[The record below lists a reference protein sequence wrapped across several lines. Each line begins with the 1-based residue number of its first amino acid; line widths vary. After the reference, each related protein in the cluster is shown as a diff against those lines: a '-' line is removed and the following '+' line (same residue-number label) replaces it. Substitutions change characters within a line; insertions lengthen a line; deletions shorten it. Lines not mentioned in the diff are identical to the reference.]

1 MIAAKSIKIM
11 KSRREFLRA
20 IGAGAAALVAGPLRA
35 AGAKGAARKPNFVF
49 FLIDDLGW
57 SDVGCYGNKFN
68 ETPNI
73 DGLAGGGMRF
83 TDAYAACP
91 VCSPTRASIV
101 SGQYP
106 ARVGIID
113 FIPGHW
119 RPYEKLTVPI
129 NRHQRLPLETVTL
142 AESLKGAGYTCG
154 AFGKWHLGG
163 RGHLPDA
170 QGFDEMMVAGGGGHF
185 GTRTTPDMKLTKDDY
200 LAEAITAR
208 SVKFIEDNKARSTSS
223 GQDRPFFLY
232 VMHYAVHIPLQ
243 ARRKLIAKYEK
254 KAKPPTGVNNP
265 TYAAMIEHVDDS
277 VGAVLD
283 KLDELKI
290 ADNTVVVFFSDN
302 GGLRRHFRKI
312 GPIVTT
318 NAPLR
323 DEKGTLYEGGIREPL
338 IVRWPGRVKPGSV
351 CGEVVTSVDFYP
363 TFLEIAG
370 ARSPGGGALDGESIA
385 PVLLGGGKLK
395 RDAVYWHYPVYH
407 HSTPAG
413 AIRQGRWKL
422 IEFFDTGPGRLELYN
437 LKDDIGEGDN
447 LAAKMPDKAGE
458 LQRKLSQWRK
468 SVNARLPKKNPNYD
482 PGKADQWGRHP
493 GASRPRGKKTR

>member
-1 MIAAKSIKIM
+1 MESRRQFLKSIGM
-11 KSRREFLRA
+11 
-20 IGAGAAALVAGPLRA
+20 GAAALAAGPLRET
-35 AGAKGAARKPNFVF
+35 GAKTLAKGGARKPSFVF

-57 SDVGCYGNKFN
+57 SDIGCYGNKFN

-73 DGLAGGGMRF
+73 DRLAAQGMRF

-119 RPYEKLTVPI
+119 RPFEKLTVPI
-129 NRHQRLPLETVTL
+129 NRQQYLPLESVTL
-142 AESLKGAGYTCG
+142 AETLKEAGYTCG

-163 RGHLPDA
+163 RGRLPDA
-170 QGFDEMMVAGGGGHF
+170 QGFDTMVVAGGGRHF
-185 GTRTTPDMKLTKDDY
+185 GNSTTPNIHLTKDDY
-200 LAEAITAR
+200 LAEAITAQG
-208 SVKFIEDNKARSTSS
+208 VKFIEANK
-223 GQDRPFFLY
+223 DRPFFLY

-243 ARRKLIAKYEK
+243 ARKKLINKYEK
-254 KAKPPTGVNNP
+254 KPKPQTGVNNP
-265 TYAAMIEHVDDS
+265 TYAAMVEHVDDS
-277 VGAVLD
+277 VGGILD
-283 KLDELKI
+283 KLDELKL

-302 GGLRRHFRKI
+302 GGLRQHFKKI
-312 GPIVTT
+312 GPVVTT

-323 DEKGTLYEGGIREPL
+323 DEKGTLYEGGVREPL
-338 IVRWPGRVKPGSV
+338 IVRRPGKVKAGSV

-363 TFLEIAG
+363 TFLDIAG
-370 ARSPGGGALDGESIA
+370 VKRPADHVLDGESIA
-385 PVLLGGGKLK
+385 PLLARSGKLA

-413 AIRQGRWKL
+413 AIRQGQWKL
-422 IEFFDTGPGRLELYN
+422 IEFFDTGPSRFELYN
-437 LKDDIGEGDN
+437 LKDDIGESND
-447 LAAKMPDKAGE
+447 LAARMPGKVKE
-458 LQRKLSQWRK
+458 LQQKLSEWRK

-482 PGKADQWGRHP
+482 PAKAARWGRHP
-493 GASRPRGKKTR
+493 GSYRPGKKKPAK

>member
-1 MIAAKSIKIM
+1 MQ
-11 KSRREFLRA
+11 SRRQFLKA
-20 IGAGAAALVAGPLRA
+20 IGAGAFSLAIGS
-35 AGAKGAARKPNFVF
+35 GAKAKASIRKPNFVF

-57 SDVGCYGNKFN
+57 SDVGCYGNRFN

-73 DGLAGGGMRF
+73 DRLAAQGMRF

-129 NRHQRLPLETVTL
+129 NRTQHLPLKSVTL
-142 AESLKGAGYTCG
+142 AESLKGAGYVCG

-163 RGHLPDA
+163 KGRLPDS
-170 QGFDEMMVAGGGGHF
+170 QGFAEMMVAGGGRHF
-185 GTRTTPDMKLTKDDY
+185 GNRTTPNMKLTKDDY

-208 SVKFIEDNKARSTSS
+208 SVKFIEDNK
-223 GQDRPFFLY
+223 DRPFFLY

-254 KAKPPTGVNNP
+254 KARPPAGVNNP
-265 TYAAMIEHVDDS
+265 IYAAMVEHVDHS
-277 VGAVLD
+277 VGGVLA
-283 KLDELKI
+283 KLDELKL

-302 GGLRRHFRKI
+302 GGLRQHYRKI
-312 GPIVTT
+312 GPVVTT

-338 IVRWPGRVKPGSV
+338 IVRWPGKVKPGSV
-351 CGEVVTSVDFYP
+351 CGQVVTSVDFYP
-363 TFLEIAG
+363 TFLDIAR
-370 ARSPGGGALDGESIA
+370 ADRPGDHILDGESLT
-385 PVLLGGGKLK
+385 PLLADGGKLK

-413 AIRQGRWKL
+413 AVRQGPWKL
-422 IEFFDTGPGRLELYN
+422 IEFFDVGPSRFELYN
-437 LKDDIGEGDN
+437 LKDDIGESNDLWSKMPEKVKELKRK
-447 LAAKMPDKAGE
+447 LAA
-458 LQRKLSQWRK
+458 WRK
-468 SVNARLPKKNPNYD
+468 SVNARLPRANPRYD
-482 PGKADQWGRHP
+482 PEKAGRWGRHP
-493 GASRPRGKKTR
+493 WSSSRRRK

>member
-1 MIAAKSIKIM
+1 M
-11 KSRREFLRA
+11 KNRREFLKA
-20 IGAGAAALVAGPLRA
+20 IGAGAVALAVGS
-35 AGAKGAARKPNFVF
+35 GAKAKPPARKPNFVF

-57 SDVGCYGNKFN
+57 SDIGCYGNKFN

-73 DGLAGGGMRF
+73 DRLAAQGMRF

-119 RPYEKLTVPI
+119 RPFEKLAVPI
-129 NRHQRLPLETVTL
+129 NRQQYLSLKSVTI
-142 AESLKGAGYTCG
+142 AESLKKAGYACG

-163 RGHLPDA
+163 RGRLPDA
-170 QGFDEMMVAGGGGHF
+170 QGFDTMVVAGGGRHF
-185 GTRTTPDMKLTKDDY
+185 GNSTTPNIHLTKDDY

-208 SVKFIEDNKARSTSS
+208 GVKFIEANK
-223 GQDRPFFLY
+223 DRPFFLY

-243 ARRKLIAKYEK
+243 ARKKLVAKYEK
-254 KAKPPTGVNNP
+254 KPKPPTGINNP
-265 TYAAMIEHVDDS
+265 TYAAMIEHVDDG
-277 VGAVLD
+277 VGVILD
-283 KLDELKI
+283 KLDELKL

-302 GGLRRHFRKI
+302 GGLRQHYKKI

-338 IVRWPGRVKPGSV
+338 IVRRPGKVKAGSV

-363 TFLEIAG
+363 TFLDIAG
-370 ARSPGGGALDGESIA
+370 VKRPADHVLDGESIA
-385 PVLLGGGKLK
+385 PLLARSGKLQ
-395 RDAVYWHYPVYH
+395 REAVYWHYPVYH

-413 AIRQGRWKL
+413 AIRQGPWKL
-422 IEFFDTGPGRLELYN
+422 IEFFDTGPSRLELYN
-437 LKDDIGEGDN
+437 LQDDIGESKD
-447 LAAKMPDKAGE
+447 LAARMPDKVRE
-458 LQRKLSQWRK
+458 LKRKLVAWRE
-468 SVNARLPKKNPNYD
+468 SVNARLPKKNPDYD
-482 PGKADQWGRHP
+482 PDKAAQWGRHP
-493 GASRPRGKKTR
+493 ASRRRRRGKPPK